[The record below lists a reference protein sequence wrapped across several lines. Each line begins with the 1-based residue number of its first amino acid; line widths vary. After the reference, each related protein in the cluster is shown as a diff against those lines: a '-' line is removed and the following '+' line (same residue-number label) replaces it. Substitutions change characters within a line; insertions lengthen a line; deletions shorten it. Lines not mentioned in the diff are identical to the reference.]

1 MLSELVPPRV
11 QQDASLAFDLSGK
24 GATNDEII
32 KAVDKSHIGPSVG
45 DTAKIHGDVKGQVAG
60 GYVQE
65 GIWKV
70 YCQRINFQ
78 LMAGSRRY

>member
-1 MLSELVPPRV
+1 MPPRV

-24 GATNDEII
+24 GVTNDEII

-45 DTAKIHGDVKGQVAG
+45 DTAKIHGDVKARSLEVMS
-60 GYVQE
+60 QE